1 VRFDSL
7 AGYSRTPWL
16 CLLVDEFG
24 WFEEA
29 GEKVLG
35 VLAFDLSDSDFDL
48 FVLGRDAKGCFRAV
62 ALESSIPTADEAH
75 ARLAT
80 KLELYAQKPR
90 EGFFQGDETGKPMDF
105 FTPIA
110 KDDEMNSSF
119 RHLISERGLSPARQ
133 LMGELM
139 NYFEDPDGNFVK
151 DFQTGGFDARVW
163 ELYLYALF
171 SELGYGFDRTHPAPD
186 FYCQGPRGEFF
197 VEATTINP
205 SAKPPKLDDTPR
217 LAYFDN
223 YVPRKFGSVLKSK
236 LDKRYWELQHVV
248 GMPLVFA
255 VQDFHAVRSM
265 SWSNT
270 GLVEYL
276 YGIRQ
281 VRRTTADGSS
291 SIVSE
296 PIEGFVWEG
305 KTIPAGFFSQPDTE
319 NVSAVIANPEG
330 TISKFKRMGFLAGF
344 GDRRLHMIR
353 NGLAYCGSL
362 DPENF
367 VREVNS
373 PEYYET
379 WCEGL
384 SVFHNPRAKHPL
396 SQDAIPGAAHHTSRD
411 GRILCRLP
419 PFHPVGSLTFTLIP
433 T

>member
-1 VRFDSL
+1 MRPISRLRFDSL

-35 VLAFDLSDSDFDL
+35 VLAFDLSDNDFDV

-62 ALESSIPTADEAH
+62 ALECSIPTAEEAH
-75 ARLAT
+75 ARLEA
-80 KLELYAQKPR
+80 KLRMYAQRPP
-90 EGFFQGDETGKPMDF
+90 EEFFQGDETGKPMDF
-105 FTPIA
+105 LTPVV
-110 KDDEMNSSF
+110 KEHVMNSSF

-133 LMGELM
+133 LGELM

-171 SELGYGFDRTHPAPD
+171 TELGYGFDRTHPAPD

-205 SAKPPKLDDTPR
+205 SANPPTLDDTPR

-236 LDKRYWELQHVV
+236 LDKKILGKRYWELDHVA

-255 VQDFHAVRSM
+255 VQDFHAIRAM

-296 PIEGFVWEG
+296 PIKEFVWEERQF
-305 KTIPAGFFSQPDTE
+305 PQVFSLNQT
-319 NVSAVIANPEG
+319 
-330 TISKFKRMGFLAGF
+330 
-344 GDRRLHMIR
+344 RR
-353 NGLAYCGSL
+353 
-362 DPENF
+362 
-367 VREVNS
+367 
-373 PEYYET
+373 T
-379 WCEGL
+379 
-384 SVFHNPRAKHPL
+384 
-396 SQDAIPGAAHHTSRD
+396 
-411 GRILCRLP
+411 
-419 PFHPVGSLTFTLIP
+419 
-433 T
+433 